1 MAMGTALSARARF
14 AAGAVIG
21 LLAIAGCGGDDDSDE
36 PQPLSTQ
43 DVIAKGTPGTVSLTG
58 EVSGIPIGGSGVVI
72 ESEGENLIL
81 TNAHVVE
88 SVDRLKAKVGDQ
100 APVAARV
107 RALAPCDDI
116 AVVEFVQDPAEVTPL
131 TLGDSAALAAGAPV
145 VALGFPDN
153 FQQPDQQTIQS
164 TDGTVSNTDVV
175 GEEIDASLPTYQS
188 LVQHQA
194 ALNPG
199 NSGGPLLNDL
209 GEVVGIN
216 TLSRGAE
223 GIENQGYAISS
234 EYIETILPDLV
245 AGNDR
250 LRLGWDL
257 RPYKQI
263 DLRTEFKYFLGDKV
277 DPGLAADIV
286 GEAGFNGMYVFG
298 TEPDL
303 PADKASI
310 FPGDLLT
317 DMDGV
322 NIQSM
327 TDVCDTLASAEPG
340 ETVEVS
346 GTIIASGGVGD
357 IGDTFTVD
365 MKVPEEPAATTET
378 TTTTGETT
386 AAE

>member
-1 MAMGTALSARARF
+1 MGTRLQARGML

-36 PQPLSTQ
+36 PAPLTTQ
-43 DVIAKGTPGTVSLTG
+43 EVIQKGTPGTVSLTG
-58 EVSGIPIGGSGVVI
+58 EISGVPVGGSGIVF
-72 ESEGENLIL
+72 ESDGENLIL

-88 SVDRLKAKVGDQ
+88 SIDRLKAKVGDQ
-100 APVAARV
+100 ARVAARV
-107 RALAPCDDI
+107 RGLAPCDDL
-116 AVVEFVQDPAEVTPL
+116 AVVEFVQEPAEVTPL
-131 TLGDSAALAAGAPV
+131 VLGDSGALQRGAPV

-175 GEEIDASLPTYQS
+175 GEEIDPSLPTYQS

-194 ALNPG
+194 PINPG
-199 NSGGPLLNDL
+199 NSGGPLLNEF

-216 TLSRGAE
+216 TLGRGAE

-234 EYIETILPDLV
+234 DYIETILPDLE

-257 RPYKQI
+257 RPFKQI
-263 DLRTEFKYFLGDKV
+263 DLRTEFKYFLGDKL

-322 NIQSM
+322 KIESM

-357 IGDTFTVD
+357 IGDSFTVE
-365 MKVPEEPAATTET
+365 MKAPEEPTATTET
-378 TTTTGETT
+378 MTTGETT
-386 AAE
+386 GG

>member
-1 MAMGTALSARARF
+1 MTMGTRLRPPGMF
-14 AAGAVIG
+14 AAGAMIG

-36 PQPLSTQ
+36 PQPLTTQ
-43 DVIAKGTPGTVSLTG
+43 EVIQKGTPGTVSLTG
-58 EVSGIPIGGSGVVI
+58 EISGVPVGGSGVVFA
-72 ESEGENLIL
+72 SDGENLIL
-81 TNAHVVE
+81 TNAHVIE
-88 SVDRLKAKVGDQ
+88 SIDRLKAKVGDQ

-107 RALAPCDDI
+107 RGLAPCDDL
-116 AVVEFVQDPAEVTPL
+116 AVVEFVQEPAEVTPL
-131 TLGDSAALAAGAPV
+131 AFGDSGALQQGAPV

-164 TDGTVSNTDVV
+164 TDGAVSNTDVV
-175 GEEIDASLPTYQS
+175 GEEIDPSLPTYQS

-194 ALNPG
+194 PINPG
-199 NSGGPLLNDL
+199 NSGGPLLNEF

-216 TLSRGAE
+216 TLGRGAE

-234 EYIETILPDLV
+234 DYIETILPDLE

-257 RPYKQI
+257 RPFKQI
-263 DLRTEFKYFLGDKV
+263 DLRTEFKYFLGDKL

-322 NIQSM
+322 KIESM

-346 GTIIASGGVGD
+346 GMIIASGGVGD
-357 IGDTFTVD
+357 IGDSFTVE
-365 MKVPEEPAATTET
+365 MKAPEEPTATTET
-378 TTTTGETT
+378 TTTGGTTGG
-386 AAE
+386 

>member
-1 MAMGTALSARARF
+1 MGTRLQARGML

-36 PQPLSTQ
+36 PAPLTTQ
-43 DVIAKGTPGTVSLTG
+43 EVIQKGTPGTVSLTG
-58 EVSGIPIGGSGVVI
+58 EISGVPVGGSGIVF
-72 ESEGENLIL
+72 ESDGENLIL

-88 SVDRLKAKVGDQ
+88 SIDRLKAKVGDQ
-100 APVAARV
+100 ARVAARV
-107 RALAPCDDI
+107 RGLAPCDDL
-116 AVVEFVQDPAEVTPL
+116 AVVEFVQEPAEVTPL
-131 TLGDSAALAAGAPV
+131 VLGDSGALQRGAPV

-175 GEEIDASLPTYQS
+175 GEEIDLSLPTYRS
-188 LVQHQA
+188 LIQHQA
-194 ALNPG
+194 PINPG
-199 NSGGPLLNDL
+199 NSGGPLLNEF

-216 TLSRGAE
+216 TLGRGAE

-234 EYIETILPDLV
+234 DYIETILPDLE

-257 RPYKQI
+257 RPFKQI
-263 DLRTEFKYFLGDKV
+263 DLRTEFKYFLGDKL

-286 GEAGFNGMYVFG
+286 GDAGFNGMYVFG

-310 FPGDLLT
+310 FPGDLLS

-322 NIQSM
+322 KIESM

-357 IGDTFTVD
+357 IGDSFTVE
-365 MKVPEEPAATTET
+365 MKAPEEPTAATET
-378 TTTTGETT
+378 TTGG
-386 AAE
+386 

>member
-1 MAMGTALSARARF
+1 MSMGTRLQARGLF

-36 PQPLSTQ
+36 PQPLTTQ
-43 DVIAKGTPGTVSLTG
+43 EVIQKGTPGTVSLTG
-58 EVSGIPIGGSGVVI
+58 EVSGIPVGGSGVVF
-72 ESEGENLIL
+72 ESDGENLIL

-100 APVAARV
+100 PPVAARV
-107 RALAPCDDI
+107 RALAPCDDL
-116 AVVEFVQDPAEVTPL
+116 AVVEFVQEPGEVTPL
-131 TLGDSAALAAGAPV
+131 ALGDSAALQQGAAV

-153 FQQPDQQTIQS
+153 FQQPEQQTIQS

-175 GEEIDASLPTYQS
+175 GEEIDPSLPTYQS
-188 LVQHQA
+188 LIQHQA
-194 ALNPG
+194 PINPG
-199 NSGGPLLNDL
+199 NSGGPLLNEF
-209 GEVVGIN
+209 GEVIGIN
-216 TLSRGAE
+216 TLGRGAE

-234 EYIETILPDLV
+234 EYVETILPELE

-263 DLRTEFKYFLGDKV
+263 DLRTEFKFFLGDKV

-317 DMDGV
+317 EMDGV
-322 NIQSM
+322 NLQSM
-327 TDVCDTLASAEPG
+327 TDVCDTLASAEAG

-357 IGDTFTVD
+357 IGDPFTVE
-365 MKVPEEPAATTET
+365 MKAPEEPADATTE
-378 TTTTGETT
+378 TTTGETT